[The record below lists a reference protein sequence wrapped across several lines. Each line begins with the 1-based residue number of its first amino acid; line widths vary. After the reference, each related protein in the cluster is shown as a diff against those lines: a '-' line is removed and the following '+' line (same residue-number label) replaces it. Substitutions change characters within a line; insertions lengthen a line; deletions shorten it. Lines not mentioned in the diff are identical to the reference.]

1 MACGFERGKL
11 DNAITRPEL
20 PTYEKKKRGG
30 GFLQFKLITNYS
42 VICTYGEQYKHFQT
56 FENGN
61 PISLHFFLRRKPSSM
76 VSNHCSLSPL
86 IFVYMIHVL
95 AEVLRAPA
103 RLLSQQR
110 NYNACFAKQSDCYIC
125 LAKIKKILSQISC
138 NNVVFLIHM
147 III

>member
-1 MACGFERGKL
+1 MPSPDQNFQL
-11 DNAITRPEL
+11 M
-20 PTYEKKKRGG
+20 KKKKGGG

-138 NNVVFLIHM
+138 NNLVFLIHM